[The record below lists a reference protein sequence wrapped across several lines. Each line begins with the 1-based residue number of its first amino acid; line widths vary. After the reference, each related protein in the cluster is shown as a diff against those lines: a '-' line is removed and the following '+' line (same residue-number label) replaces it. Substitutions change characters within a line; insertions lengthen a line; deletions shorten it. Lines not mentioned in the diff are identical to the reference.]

1 MRTRRL
7 PALALVLALFAA
19 VPSAA
24 EGANGEPSA
33 VGGGSFLYNDGVN
46 ITPMQFSF
54 GAVLHADG
62 ATSGSFHH
70 FYVLDGFT
78 YDFWGTVTCL
88 TFDAVNHRAWVGGV
102 LTKVT
107 STDPDVNDPEDG
119 LFPGDDAWFRVL
131 DSPDGDRSTAMGFVG
146 VFESSQQYC
155 DEQPWPEGNART
167 HPVTSG
173 QIKVDAP

>member
-1 MRTRRL
+1 MKVRRL
-7 PALALVLALFAA
+7 PALIVLAALLTAA
-19 VPSAA
+19 PVA
-24 EGANGEPSA
+24 GANGGGSA
-33 VGGGSFLYNDGVN
+33 TGGGWFLYDDGVS
-46 ITPMQFSF
+46 IIPMQFSF
-54 GAVLHADG
+54 GAVIHNDG
-62 ATSGSFHH
+62 STDGSFHH
-70 FYVLDGFT
+70 FFVESGFT

-88 TFDAVNHRAWVGGV
+88 TFDPVNHQTWVGGV
-102 LTKVT
+102 LTKVA
-107 STDPDVNDPEDG
+107 SNDPNVG

-155 DEQPWPEGNART
+155 DEQPWPDGNLRT